1 MKSYMGSAVLGV
13 FLSLPTQE
21 KGNKSAYPFL
31 KNGGG
36 GGRKGFRKK
45 QRKNRTG
52 LRGDVCS
59 HRQSASLCSHT

>member
-36 GGRKGFRKK
+36 GKEKVLERSKEKIE
-45 QRKNRTG
+45 Q
-52 LRGDVCS
+52 D
-59 HRQSASLCSHT
+59 